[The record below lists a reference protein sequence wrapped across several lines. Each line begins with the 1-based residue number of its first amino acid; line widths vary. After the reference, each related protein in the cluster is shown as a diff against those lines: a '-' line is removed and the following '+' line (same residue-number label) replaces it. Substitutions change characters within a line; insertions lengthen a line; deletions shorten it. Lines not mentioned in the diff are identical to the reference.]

1 MEQNGHKYKALS
13 RDCQVMMFDAAPY
26 CIAAEAK
33 DLQPDYFRMD
43 FCYRPYAAEKVADI
57 VNKLLKFENVT
68 NCIKGN
74 FMNNNI

>member
-13 RDCQVMMFDAAPY
+13 RYCQVMMFDAAPY

-43 FCYRPYAAEKVADI
+43 FCYRPYTAEKVVDI

-68 NCIKGN
+68 YYINGN
-74 FMNNNI
+74 FLNYNI